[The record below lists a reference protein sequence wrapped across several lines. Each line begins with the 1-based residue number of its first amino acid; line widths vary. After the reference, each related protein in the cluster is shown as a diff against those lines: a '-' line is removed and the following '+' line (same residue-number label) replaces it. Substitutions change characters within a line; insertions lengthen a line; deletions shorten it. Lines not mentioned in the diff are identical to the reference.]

1 MFVWSVPTVLSEFNR
16 HSPEL
21 ADFISQIRATG
32 NWEHALSSRFAELP
46 VISFDYAIMEKADR
60 VLMVEASF
68 DWDDVGGWRA
78 VASYL
83 TKDEN
88 SNAANCDLTT
98 LHASN
103 NIVFS
108 ENPGKIAL
116 LGVHNLIVIRTDDA
130 ILVCSRHDVEKIKN
144 LVGELPS
151 NLQ

>member
-1 MFVWSVPTVLSEFNR
+1 MRRSWR
-16 HSPEL
+16 
-21 ADFISQIRATG
+21 ISFRKSSRPGTG
-32 NWEHALSSRFAELP
+32 SSRFAGLP
-46 VISFDYAIMEKADR
+46 VISFDYAILEKADR

-83 TKDEN
+83 PKDEN

-108 ENPGKIAL
+108 ENPGKIVL
-116 LGVHNLIVIRTDDA
+116 LGVHNLIVIQTGDA
-130 ILVCSRHDVEKIKN
+130 TLICSRHEA
-144 LVGELPS
+144 E
-151 NLQ
+151 

>member
-1 MFVWSVPTVLSEFNR
+1 
-16 HSPEL
+16 
-21 ADFISQIRATG
+21 
-32 NWEHALSSRFAELP
+32 
-46 VISFDYAIMEKADR
+46 
-60 VLMVEASF
+60 
-68 DWDDVGGWRA
+68 
-78 VASYL
+78 
-83 TKDEN
+83 
-88 SNAANCDLTT
+88 

-144 LVGELPS
+144 LVSELPS